1 MSLFEGNRDR
11 VRWGGRSLTDA
22 WYRLYVVDIERH
34 ESNQFGVSRTVNTLN
49 NKFISVEDEIFT
61 IDITFIKANYD
72 NDSAEWD
79 RWYLDEVAGILFEHK
94 EPKLLE
100 IGSKIYYGLFIN
112 GSIKKINKRGYFT
125 VTFQSLKPTA
135 FGSLIEYDYYTAN
148 EDEYIKLENIGLYDT
163 YADIT
168 IKCIEDGVLELTNY
182 SCCRYTLKVNMIKD
196 QVIKIIG
203 ETQEILGDGDAEFD
217 TEALKLE
224 RGVNRIR
231 VTTTTGIFRF
241 KYNWQPE
248 FPLI

>member
-11 VRWGGRSLTDA
+11 VKWDGRSLTDA
-22 WYRLYVVDIERH
+22 LYKLYVVDIERH
-34 ESNQFGVSRTVNTLN
+34 ESNKFGVFRTVNMVN

-61 IDITFIKANYD
+61 IDITFIKADYN
-72 NDSAEWD
+72 NDSDEWD
-79 RWYLDEVAGILFEHK
+79 RWYLDEVARILFEHK

-100 IGSKIYYGLFIN
+100 IGSKLYYGLFVN

-125 VTFQSLKPTA
+125 VTFQSVKPTA
-135 FGSLIEYDYYTAN
+135 YGSLIEYSYYTAN
-148 EDEYIKLENIGLYDT
+148 KDEYIKLDNNGLYDT

-168 IKCIEDGVLELTNY
+168 IKCISDGELKLTSY
-182 SCCRYTLKVNMIKD
+182 SNCGYTLKVKMFKD

-217 TEALKLE
+217 TEALKLVRCE
-224 RGVNRIR
+224 NRIR
-231 VTTTTGIFRF
+231 VTSTGIFKF

>member
-11 VRWGGRSLTDA
+11 VRWDGRSLTDA
-22 WYRLYVVDIERH
+22 WHRLYVVDIERH
-34 ESNQFGVSRTVNTLN
+34 ESNQFGVSRSINMVD
-49 NKFISVEDEIFT
+49 NKFISVEDEIFS
-61 IDITFIKANYD
+61 IDITFIKADYNKESD
-72 NDSAEWD
+72 EWD
-79 RWYLDEVAGILFEHK
+79 YWYLDEVAGVLFEHK

-125 VTFQSLKPTA
+125 VTFQSVKPTA
-135 FGSLIEYDYYTAN
+135 YGSLIEYDYYTAN

-168 IKCIEDGVLELTNY
+168 IKCIEDGELELTNY
-182 SCCRYTLKVNMIKD
+182 SCCGYTLKVNMIKD

-231 VTTTTGIFRF
+231 VAATGIFKF

>member
-11 VRWGGRSLTDA
+11 VRWDGRSLTDA

-34 ESNQFGVSRTVNTLN
+34 ESNQFGVSRTVNMVN
-49 NKFISVEDEIFT
+49 NKFISVEDEVFT
-61 IDITFIKANYD
+61 IDITFIKADYN
-72 NDSAEWD
+72 NDSDEWD

-125 VTFQSLKPTA
+125 VTFQSVKPTA
-135 FGSLIEYDYYTAN
+135 YGSLIEYSYYTAN
-148 EDEYIKLENIGLYDT
+148 EDDYIKLENSGLYDT

-168 IKCIEDGVLELTNY
+168 IKCIEDGELELTNY
-182 SCCRYTLKVNMIKD
+182 SCCGYTLKVNMIKD

-231 VTTTTGIFRF
+231 VTSTGIFKF

>member
-1 MSLFEGNRDR
+1 MSLFEGNRDK
-11 VRWGGRSLTDA
+11 VKWDGRSLTDA
-22 WYRLYVVDIERH
+22 WYKLYVVDIERH
-34 ESNQFGVSRTVNTLN
+34 ESNQFGVSRTVNSFN

-61 IDITFIKANYD
+61 IDITFIKADYN
-72 NDSAEWD
+72 NDADEWD
-79 RWYLDEVAGILFEHK
+79 RWYLNEVAGILFEHK

-125 VTFQSLKPTA
+125 VTFQSVKPTSY
-135 FGSLIEYDYYTAN
+135 GSLIEYSYYTAN
-148 EDEYIKLENIGLYDT
+148 KDEYIKLDNNGLYDT

-168 IKCIEDGVLELTNY
+168 IKCISDGELKLTSY
-182 SCCRYTLKVNMIKD
+182 SNCGYTLKVKMIKD

-217 TEALKLE
+217 TEALKLVRSE
-224 RGVNRIR
+224 NRIR
-231 VTTTTGIFRF
+231 VTSTGIFKF

-248 FPLI
+248 YPLI